1 MTNKPRTKD
10 INQHTIPYLYKTV
23 PLLIKYATDK
33 DIEEIIFNAYD
44 SVNLGIDEMSRYHA
58 RYTTDPKEAL
68 MYLLNFDI
76 WDYGENQS
84 VARTKNILRQSVVT
98 HINSIGACYFNYMF
112 LNDVDEL
119 KSDSTDSEEEAI
131 LMRLKENNID
141 ISRLFSSNI
150 KSYEITNILG
160 KIISNYTQ
168 NRFYYTIQEE
178 NIYKIQIDYNPDR
191 ALEESVIGTMTKYQ
205 LINTKR
211 EPRILD
217 KETNLE
223 VSIGRQVKLPFRK
236 EEGIT
241 TLQINT
247 YESFLGTHER
257 IIRALSFAPNKNL
270 PRCHWCN
277 PDKNKAREKIKCDNC
292 KNLIEELNKLKEK
305 IDDSEFKK
313 KDFNKIVATVDI
325 EKVKDLAT
333 LRNKRKKL
341 LYDFLS
347 DNKKY
352 IKNSAKRNLIKK
364 LIENSFTLIVKPINE
379 NE

>member
-1 MTNKPRTKD
+1 
-10 INQHTIPYLYKTV
+10 
-23 PLLIKYATDK
+23 
-33 DIEEIIFNAYD
+33 
-44 SVNLGIDEMSRYHA
+44 
-58 RYTTDPKEAL
+58 
-68 MYLLNFDI
+68 
-76 WDYGENQS
+76 
-84 VARTKNILRQSVVT
+84 
-98 HINSIGACYFNYMF
+98 MF

-191 ALEESVIGTMTKYQ
+191 ALEESVIGPMTKYQ

-277 PDKNKAREKIKCDNC
+277 PDKNKVREKIKCDNC

-364 LIENSFTLIVKPINE
+364 LIENSFTYKSNDR
-379 NE
+379 